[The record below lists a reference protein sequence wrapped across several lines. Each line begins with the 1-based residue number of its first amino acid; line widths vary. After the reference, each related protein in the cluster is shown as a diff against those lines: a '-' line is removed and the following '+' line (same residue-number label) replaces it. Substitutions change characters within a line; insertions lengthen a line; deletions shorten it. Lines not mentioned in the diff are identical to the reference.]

1 MSVQRPMAQSG
12 DSPLLSPSGVMSK
25 QATSCSISVWL
36 NKEEYG
42 RGRNPRI
49 KEVPENRGGGK
60 EQRERHT
67 PDLSELLRMDLQVVE
82 GPPHGHHHLVAV
94 AGGHTDIL
102 ALRLLP
108 FTDQS
113 FGFLRD
119 QPHRC

>member
-1 MSVQRPMAQSG
+1 MAEEGIQG
-12 DSPLLSPSGVMSK
+12 SK
-25 QATSCSISVWL
+25 KSRRTGEGEKS
-36 NKEEYG
+36 
-42 RGRNPRI
+42 
-49 KEVPENRGGGK
+49 
-60 EQRERHT
+60 RERHT